1 MDAKDMQR
9 YKVQGVE
16 HMGIRL
22 NLNVHAKSDMSYL
35 FSSLGRSASNV
46 ASSDFL
52 GQYASIKNGSYGK
65 LMKAYYGKNAS
76 DSVKKL
82 AQNTDTK
89 KNVTTEDKT
98 NIAKMQT
105 TTDALKESADALLA
119 NGSKSLF
126 QQVDVTTKDENGV
139 ETTAKGYDTD
149 AIYNALNSFVLR
161 YNAVIDAA
169 GNISDKSLT
178 GRIDSMT
185 GATVSNYKLLSKVGI
200 TVGENGKLSISK
212 DAFSKADMN
221 TVKNLFH
228 GSGSYAYQISAQSS
242 MINFAADRL
251 ADRNNTYTVGG
262 TYNRTLNLGSIY
274 NNYR

>member
-1 MDAKDMQR
+1 MDAKDVQR

-35 FSSLGRSASNV
+35 FSSLGKNASNV

-89 KNVTTEDKT
+89 KTVTSEEKT

-126 QQVDVTTKDENGV
+126 RQVDVTTKDENGV
-139 ETTAKGYDTD
+139 ETTTKGYDTD

-161 YNAVIDAA
+161 YNAVVDAA
-169 GNISDKSLT
+169 GNISDK
-178 GRIDSMT
+178 
-185 GATVSNYKLLSKVGI
+185 
-200 TVGENGKLSISK
+200 
-212 DAFSKADMN
+212 
-221 TVKNLFH
+221 
-228 GSGSYAYQISAQSS
+228 
-242 MINFAADRL
+242 
-251 ADRNNTYTVGG
+251 
-262 TYNRTLNLGSIY
+262 
-274 NNYR
+274 

>member
-1 MDAKDMQR
+1 
-9 YKVQGVE
+9 
-16 HMGIRL
+16 MGIRL
-22 NLNVHAKSDMSYL
+22 NLNVHAKSDISYL
-35 FSSLGRSASNV
+35 FSSLGKSASNV

-82 AQNTDTK
+82 AQNTDTRK
-89 KNVTTEDKT
+89 TTTSEETT
-98 NIAKMQT
+98 NIAKVQT

-126 QQVDVTTKDENGV
+126 QQVDITTKDENGV
-139 ETTAKGYDTD
+139 ETTTKGYSTD

-161 YNAVIDAA
+161 YNAVVDAA
-169 GNISDKSLT
+169 GNISDKSVS

-185 GATVSNYKLLSKVGI
+185 GATVSNYKLLNRVGI
-200 TVGENGKLSISK
+200 TVGENGKLSINK

-228 GSGSYAYQISAQSS
+228 GSGSYGYQISAQSS

-251 ADRNNTYTVGG
+251 ADKNNTYTVGG
-262 TYNRTLNLGSIY
+262 TYNRILSSGAIY